1 MFPRVIWKYG
11 NHDERYENYL
21 LTKAP
26 ELLDVEGVS
35 LPSLLK
41 LSEMGVEVI
50 TGKRP
55 IYAGALTLLH
65 GHELNGG
72 ISAPVNIARGL
83 FLRAKACAIQGHN
96 HQTSEHSEVDVR
108 RKLVTTWSLGCLCQL
123 HPEYARFNKWNH
135 GFAFLNVDGKDF
147 EIRNRRILDGEVL

>member
-1 MFPRVIWKYG
+1 MDK
-11 NHDERYENYL
+11 
-21 LTKAP
+21 
-26 ELLDVEGVS
+26 
-35 LPSLLK
+35 
-41 LSEMGVEVI
+41 
-50 TGKRP
+50 KRP

-65 GHELNGG
+65 GHELQGG

-123 HPEYARFNKWNH
+123 HPEYARYNKWNH
-135 GFAFLNVDGKDF
+135 GFAFLDLEDGDF
-147 EIRNRRILDGEVL
+147 TIRNKRILDGRVL